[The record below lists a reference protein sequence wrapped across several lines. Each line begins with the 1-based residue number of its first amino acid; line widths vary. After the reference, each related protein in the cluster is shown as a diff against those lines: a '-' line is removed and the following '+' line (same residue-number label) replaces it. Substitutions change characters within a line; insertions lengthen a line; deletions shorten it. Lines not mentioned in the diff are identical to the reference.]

1 MFSYFYYNIL
11 NILFLC
17 NSYFNKYSITFSNPK
32 TQSLVGILELHDHL
46 MFFILLIFN
55 IKMCFFLYSIIT
67 SRKNL
72 FFNEKKGPLK
82 NDVFEFNER
91 YVEEGV
97 YSFKHATVLEFIWTI
112 LPGIVLVIM
121 AVPSFMLL
129 YSLEESNFP
138 VFNICV
144 IGNQWYWSYEYM
156 DFDVLHYY
164 SKFINNKFTFFRE
177 NIKEYRIFLDCFFL
191 KINRHD
197 VFNMMFDTSTLTGEY
212 LDTFLNSAI
221 AEVGNRN
228 CSKVLSSY
236 DLDLVFEP
244 EDFIYV
250 FNNMDENIDWSW
262 ILGSLDEDFPIDL
275 AHNFYIKDIFNFDA
289 LKKIF
294 IEDFY
299 LDNLLLTLDEVP
311 ILFLSDAFLR
321 TLEDKFEDTLT
332 LDCQIVPE
340 SDLPLGYP
348 RLLTTDQVLV
358 IPSETP
364 LRFLV
369 TSNDVIHSWCIPS
382 FGIKMDAIPGRLNQV
397 LLTTPYFGTSWGQ
410 CSELCGVNHGFMPIE
425 IRAIPYEDFSPYIKI
440 LIKSYTNSFAS
451 RYFSLN
457 FLEIAYGDT
466 VSL

>member
-1 MFSYFYYNIL
+1 M
-11 NILFLC
+11 C

-72 FFNEKKGPLK
+72 FFNKKLCLQDAFTEVA
-82 NDVFEFNER
+82 NFNEL
-91 YVEEGV
+91 YIEDEL
-97 YSFKHATVLEFIWTI
+97 YDFKHATVLEFIWTI
-112 LPGIVLVIM
+112 LPGIVLVVM
-121 AVPSFMLL
+121 AIPSFMLL

-138 VFNICV
+138 LFNICV

-164 SKFINNKFTFFRE
+164 TKFINNKFTFLRE
-177 NIKEYRIFLDCFFL
+177 NIKECSMFLDNIFLKTDASFIL
-191 KINRHD
+191 KVI
-197 VFNMMFDTSTLTGEY
+197 
-212 LDTFLNSAI
+212 LDSNLLLGGCSNTFLDSAFQK
-221 AEVGNRN
+221 VGELNYI
-228 CSKVLSSY
+228 KVLSSY
-236 DLDLVFEP
+236 DLDLTFNSES
-244 EDFIYV
+244 FIYT
-250 FNNMDENIDWSW
+250 FNNIDRNFDWFW
-262 ILGSLDEDFPIDL
+262 LLGSLEKDFSYDL
-275 AHNFYIKDIFNFDA
+275 VHNFYVNNIFNFDI

-299 LDNLLLTLDEVP
+299 LNNLLLDLDSSP
-311 ILFLSDAFLR
+311 LLILSDTFLK

-332 LDCQIVPE
+332 LDCQIVSE
-340 SDLPLGYP
+340 SDLPAGYP

-364 LRFLV
+364 LRFLI

-425 IRAIPYEDFSPYIKI
+425 IRSIPYEDFSPYIKI
-440 LIKSYTNSFAS
+440 LIKSYINIFTSK
-451 RYFSLN
+451 YFSLN
-457 FLEIAYGDT
+457 FLKIIN
-466 VSL
+466 